1 MGSEHTAPAKRAN
14 DQRPPARVC
23 GAQAAALGSFA
34 TSPTGMKAVLANG
47 AVPPLC
53 ALLAAADPRAVA
65 AAARTLRVIFQSDAI
80 PPAVALAV
88 V

>member
-1 MGSEHTAPAKRAN
+1 ML
-14 DQRPPARVC
+14 
-23 GAQAAALGSFA
+23 AQAAALGSFA
-34 TSPTGMKAVLANG
+34 TSTSGMKAVLDTG

-53 ALLAAADPRAVA
+53 ALLAAADPRAAA
-65 AAARTLRVIFQSDAI
+65 AAARTLRLLLQAGAV